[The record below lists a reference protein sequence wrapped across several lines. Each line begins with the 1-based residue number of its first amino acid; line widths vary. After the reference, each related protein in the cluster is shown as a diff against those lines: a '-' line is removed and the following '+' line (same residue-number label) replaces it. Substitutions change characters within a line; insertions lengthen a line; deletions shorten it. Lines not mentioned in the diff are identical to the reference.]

1 MKIDT
6 NKYLSEMTTTGI
18 GGLVSLVFWPTNHPE
33 LIEALRFCNDR
44 KMPFFVLAGGSNT
57 IFPDDK
63 LVYSQAVINI
73 KEFNTFEI
81 KEQDGKTIFELDP
94 GMELQ
99 KMVDLAMEQGLAGAV
114 GLNRVPGTIGGAVV
128 GNAGA
133 YGTETKDI
141 VQKIEFIRLS
151 EVKKQPDW
159 INIYSL
165 ENSECFFGYRDSLFK
180 QDKDILITRIYLE
193 FTKSKDIEA
202 DKIKYDEIT
211 TKRDEIYPKGF
222 QSPGSLFKNIL
233 FSTLP
238 KEVQK
243 NIPADWVV
251 FGDKLP
257 VGKLLENID
266 AKGFQIGQMKQRE
279 THANI
284 MTNLGGGTFADA
296 NKIVTELQ
304 KKVYAKFGIEI
315 EPEVRFIPKNFREF
329 FESN

>member
-6 NKYLSEMTTTGI
+6 NKNLSELTTTGI
-18 GGLVSLVFWPTNHPE
+18 GGLVSLIFWPTNYPE
-33 LIEALRFCNDR
+33 LIEAIRFCNDR
-44 KMPFFVLAGGSNT
+44 KKSFFILAGGSNT
-57 IFPDDK
+57 IFPDKDLK
-63 LVYSQAVINI
+63 YNQAIINI
-73 KEFNTFEI
+73 KEFSSIEV

-94 GMELQ
+94 GVELQ
-99 KMVDLAMEQGLAGAV
+99 SVVDLAIDNNLVGAT

-133 YGTETKDI
+133 YGAETKDI

-165 ENSECFFGYRDSLFK
+165 ENSECLFGYRDSLFK
-180 QDKDILITRIYLE
+180 QDKNILITRIYLE
-193 FTKSKDIEA
+193 LNKAKDIEA
-202 DKIKYDEIT
+202 EKIKYDEIS
-211 TKRDEIYPKGF
+211 TKRDAVYPKGF

-233 FSTLP
+233 FSSLS

-243 NIPADWVV
+243 NIPNDWVV

-257 VGKLLENID
+257 VGKLLENVD
-266 AKGFQIGQMKQRE
+266 AQGFQVGQMKQRE

-296 NKIVTELQ
+296 TSVVQKLQ
-304 KKVYAKFGIEI
+304 KKVFEKFGIEI
-315 EPEVRFIPKNFREF
+315 EPEVRFIPNNFYDF
-329 FESN
+329 FE